1 MRIERLERDK
11 AKLIEERDHWKRRS
25 EHLEKELE
33 AARRAGRRQAAPF
46 AKDRPQG
53 RGGRPGRR
61 AGAEYG
67 RQGRRRPPTQADET
81 HVAPAPTSCPDCGG
95 AVALDRVASQY
106 QEDLPEVRP
115 LVRRF
120 DIEVGHCS
128 QCQRRVQGRH
138 ALQTSDALGA
148 AAAQLG
154 PNVAAL
160 VVELH
165 TELGMPLEKVVRV
178 LRTQF
183 GLSVTKGGL
192 VQLLHRTADA
202 AAPAYAALREQVRC
216 SPVVTPDETG
226 WRVNAILHWLWAFAT
241 PETTVYA
248 ICDGRGF
255 AEAAAVLG
263 PDFAGVLVRDGWVAY
278 RGFKKAP
285 HQTCLAHLLR
295 RCKDLQAAHPDSPWA
310 GAVQAVLRDGLAL
323 RDRSNAGEIS
333 EHGLASARGRL
344 AARLGRLIDT
354 APPLAAAERFAKHLA
369 NEFPAVFLFLCDP
382 SIDATNWRAE
392 QAIRP
397 AVVTRKVCGGNR
409 TRRGADTQ
417 QVLASVV
424 RTARQRNLDPRS
436 LITTMLCAPE
446 PVVPEALCV
455 AAARLTPGG
464 VETAHPLPV
473 LLRAPGP
480 HSIRAV
486 PPPPEPATRGFR
498 RQRRERHQAAR
509 RCSRRRSPPRVP
521 HGGGAVAGTRVVSR
535 RRGGPGRRGAARPSA
550 PRANQPDR
558 PSLPM
563 TRRQAALA
571 TMGLRV
577 CHGRSQ
583 QRHALH
589 RSAGRRVAPRAPRFR
604 PPHSH
609 RDRRCDADKS
619 ARGQPRHAATSPTA
633 RFISAHFHWRK
644 SVPHPV
650 TEYVSPSEPDHD
662 WTARFFSEVQDVSSE
677 EMRSLW
683 GAVLA
688 GEVERKGSTSI
699 RTLQVLKNL
708 DRGTAR
714 LFTKLCSSC
723 IYLPQRKSSS
733 VHDARVPSL
742 GGKPGMNALSKYGFS
757 FTDLNRLNECNL
769 IISEYN
775 SKQDYKVN
783 IPNVSMTR
791 FMALGFEFQ
800 DAYWNLTPSGDKA
813 RRWDGTISG
822 VALSLSGKE
831 LAPIVDLDP
840 AEEFA
845 AALRGFFRQK
855 GFSMTRV

>member
-1 MRIERLERDK
+1 MRRIERLERDK
-11 AKLIEERDHWKRRS
+11 AKLIEDRDHWKRRS

-67 RQGRRRPPTQADET
+67 RQGRRREPTQADET
-81 HVAPAPTSCPDCGG
+81 HVAAAPTSCPDCGG

-106 QEDLPEVRP
+106 QEDLPAVHP

-183 GLSVTKGGL
+183 GLHVTKGGL
-192 VQLLHRTADA
+192 VRLLHRTADA
-202 AAPAYAALREQVRC
+202 AAPAYAALREQVRR

-226 WRVNAILHWLWAFAT
+226 WRVNALRCWLWVFAT

-255 AEAAAVLG
+255 DDAAAVLG

-285 HQTCLAHLLR
+285 HQTCLSHLLR
-295 RCKDLQAAHPDSPWA
+295 RCKDLQAFCWKHTEAMMAYRPTTHLRLRTPDSCCETCRLVDKTNEGLLGRRDLRHLLWPVGELASRVLTLFSPWA
-310 GAVQAVLRDGLAL
+310 GAVQAVLQDGLAL
-323 RDRSNAGEIS
+323 RTRSNAGEIS

-354 APPLAAAERFAKHLA
+354 PPPLADAERFAKHLA

-382 SIDATNWRAE
+382 SIEATNWRAE

-424 RTARQRNLDPRS
+424 RTARQRHLDPRS

-446 PVVPEALCV
+446 PVVPEAL
-455 AAARLTPGG
+455 AL
-464 VETAHPLPV
+464 
-473 LLRAPGP
+473 
-480 HSIRAV
+480 
-486 PPPPEPATRGFR
+486 PPPA
-498 RQRRERHQAAR
+498 
-509 RCSRRRSPPRVP
+509 
-521 HGGGAVAGTRVVSR
+521 
-535 RRGGPGRRGAARPSA
+535 
-550 PRANQPDR
+550 
-558 PSLPM
+558 
-563 TRRQAALA
+563 
-571 TMGLRV
+571 
-577 CHGRSQ
+577 
-583 QRHALH
+583 
-589 RSAGRRVAPRAPRFR
+589 
-604 PPHSH
+604 
-609 RDRRCDADKS
+609 
-619 ARGQPRHAATSPTA
+619 
-633 RFISAHFHWRK
+633 
-644 SVPHPV
+644 
-650 TEYVSPSEPDHD
+650 
-662 WTARFFSEVQDVSSE
+662 
-677 EMRSLW
+677 
-683 GAVLA
+683 
-688 GEVERKGSTSI
+688 
-699 RTLQVLKNL
+699 
-708 DRGTAR
+708 
-714 LFTKLCSSC
+714 
-723 IYLPQRKSSS
+723 
-733 VHDARVPSL
+733 
-742 GGKPGMNALSKYGFS
+742 
-757 FTDLNRLNECNL
+757 
-769 IISEYN
+769 
-775 SKQDYKVN
+775 
-783 IPNVSMTR
+783 
-791 FMALGFEFQ
+791 
-800 DAYWNLTPSGDKA
+800 
-813 RRWDGTISG
+813 
-822 VALSLSGKE
+822 
-831 LAPIVDLDP
+831 
-840 AEEFA
+840 
-845 AALRGFFRQK
+845 
-855 GFSMTRV
+855 